1 MVHSADGR
9 PVPVR
14 AAGPGARVPRVGSRE
29 MDDRVA
35 VARARGIDVL
45 SLHGGPSLPLPDHI
59 REAAIEA
66 MSGPGV
72 RSSRGLPELRA
83 AIATALGS
91 ESADPIDPER
101 EIAVAHGAMQALNLV
116 LRAVLAPGDRV
127 VVPAPNFFFDGMV
140 RLTGAEPVFV
150 PSVPGDGWRWDLD
163 ALIAAIDDSVRAV
176 VISNPTN
183 PTGYLPS
190 AAELEAVHDAA
201 RAVGAVL
208 VSDES
213 YDRLIYPE
221 GTFTTLAA
229 LPRTDTTVLV
239 RSLSKSYALV
249 DWRVGYVVA
258 APDLIDQVVNL
269 IEWECLHCGYPAQRV
284 ATAAIAGPQEWI
296 LDAHAD
302 YLPIRDRLLAA
313 VEQSDW
319 IATHRPLSTPFL
331 FLDASRLVAAGVER
345 PEERLLDWGVPTVA
359 GHCFQAPSHFL
370 RLPIGCDDS
379 TAARLGQALQEVA
392 PT

>member
-1 MVHSADGR
+1 
-9 PVPVR
+9 
-14 AAGPGARVPRVGSRE
+14 

-35 VARARGIDVL
+35 AARARGIDVL
-45 SLHGGPSLPLPDHI
+45 HLHGGPSLPLPEHI

-66 MSGPGV
+66 MQGPGL
-72 RSSRGLPELRA
+72 RHSRGLPELRA
-83 AIATALGS
+83 AIGTALEAG
-91 ESADPIDPER
+91 DPVDPER
-101 EIAVAHGAMQALNLV
+101 EVAIAHGAMQALNLV

-140 RLTGAEPVFV
+140 QLTGAEPVFV
-150 PSVPGDGWRWDLD
+150 PCPPGEGWRWDLD
-163 ALIAAIDDSVRAV
+163 ALIAAIDERTRAV

-190 AAELEAVHDAA
+190 YAELEALHDAA

-208 VSDES
+208 ISDES

-258 APDLIDQVVNL
+258 APALIDQVVNL
-269 IEWECLHCGYPAQRV
+269 VEWECLHCGYPAQRV
-284 ATAAIAGPQEWI
+284 ATAAIAGPQKWI
-296 LDAHAD
+296 LDAHAE
-302 YLPIRDRLLAA
+302 YLPIRDRLFAA
-313 VEQSDW
+313 VERSEW
-319 IATHRPLSTPFL
+319 LSAHRPLATPFL
-331 FLDASRLVAAGVER
+331 FLDGSRLGER
-345 PEERLLDWGVPTVA
+345 PEDVLLEAGVPTVP
-359 GHCFQAPSHFL
+359 GHCFRAPDHFL
-370 RLPIGCDDS
+370 RVPIGCDDE
-379 TAARLGQALQEVA
+379 TAARLAAALEGVS
-392 PT
+392 PG